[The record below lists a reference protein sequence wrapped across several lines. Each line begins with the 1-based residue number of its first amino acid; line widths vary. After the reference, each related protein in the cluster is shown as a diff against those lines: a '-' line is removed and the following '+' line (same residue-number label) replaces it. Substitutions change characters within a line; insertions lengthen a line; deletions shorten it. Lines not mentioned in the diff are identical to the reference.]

1 MIKMYKKKP
10 VVIAALKFEYT
21 TEGLEALKD
30 FCGNKL
36 ISYGK
41 VRGLNSVGWAQIGT
55 LEDDAGKRSPQV
67 KHIATEGDYII
78 KGAFGE
84 FYPCKPDIF
93 LATYEEA

>member
-10 VVIAALKFEYT
+10 VVVAAVKFEYT
-21 TEGLEALKD
+21 TEGLESLKD

-41 VRGLNSVGWAQIGT
+41 DRHPTAVGWAQIGT
-55 LEDDAGKRSPQV
+55 LEDDAGKHSPQA

-84 FYPCKPDIF
+84 FYPVKPDIF

>member
-21 TEGLEALKD
+21 SEGLEALKD
-30 FCGNKL
+30 FCGSKL

-41 VRGLNSVGWAQIGT
+41 DRSLTAVGWAQIGT
-55 LEDDAGKRSPQV
+55 LEDGGNHGAPLAN
-67 KHIATEGDYII
+67 HIATEGDYII

-84 FYPCKPDIF
+84 FYPVKPDIF
-93 LATYEEA
+93 MATYEEV